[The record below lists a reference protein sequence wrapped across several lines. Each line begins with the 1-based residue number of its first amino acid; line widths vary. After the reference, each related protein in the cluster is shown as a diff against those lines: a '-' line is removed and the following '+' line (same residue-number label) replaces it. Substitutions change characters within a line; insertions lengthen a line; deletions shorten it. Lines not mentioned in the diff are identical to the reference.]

1 MNERLKNR
9 ITGVIVIILL
19 AVIVTPILFKG
30 SGQKVLKFKEIS
42 GQKDIFFKYVDE
54 VEKLNKNK
62 NIEII
67 NKGLDT
73 KIVSI
78 ENLSKAKEYKSEKKI
93 WMIKIGS
100 YLKKVN
106 AENQM
111 QDLIEKKHQSFILKS
126 DKDNRIL
133 YSVNIGPFFSIKE
146 VKNNYVK
153 LIKNKKYSNSYIVES
168 ALKDQ

>member
-1 MNERLKNR
+1 MN
-9 ITGVIVIILL
+9 
-19 AVIVTPILFKG
+19 
-30 SGQKVLKFKEIS
+30 
-42 GQKDIFFKYVDE
+42 
-54 VEKLNKNK
+54 
-62 NIEII
+62 
-67 NKGLDT
+67 
-73 KIVSI
+73 
-78 ENLSKAKEYKSEKKI
+78 KAKEYKSEKKI

-126 DKDNRIL
+126 DKDNKIL

-153 LIKNKKYSNSYIVES
+153 LIKNKKYSNSYIVEA
-168 ALKDQ
+168 ALKDK

>member
-42 GQKDIFFKYVDE
+42 DQKDIFFKYVDE

-78 ENLSKAKEYKSEKKI
+78 ENLNKAKEYKSEKKI

-111 QDLIEKKHQSFILKS
+111 QDLIEKKHQSN
-126 DKDNRIL
+126 KDNRIL

-168 ALKDQ
+168 ALKDK

>member
-67 NKGLDT
+67 SKGLDT

-78 ENLSKAKEYKSEKKI
+78 ENLNKAKEYKSEKKI

-126 DKDNRIL
+126 DKDN
-133 YSVNIGPFFSIKE
+133 
-146 VKNNYVK
+146 KNSNNFD
-153 LIKNKKYSNSYIVES
+153 LFELDNLNNKIDFVRMRAKAGLNCFQKKIF
-168 ALKDQ
+168 